1 MRKIGRVAMFL
12 TVLSVVACD
21 RPNRPTP
28 NPDQLGAALLP
39 SNVIPPVVNTE
50 AQGTGTASVGVVAV
64 RDGSGS
70 ITSATVDVQL
80 TFAGFPPNT
89 NPTDAHIHRG
99 EVGIEGA
106 VEIDL
111 QLVPGQVTLTSGA
124 GSFLKQ
130 GLLVSPSL
138 AQELLTNPG
147 AFYVDVHSVRNVPG
161 MLRGQLQHQ

>member
-1 MRKIGRVAMFL
+1 MMS
-12 TVLSVVACD
+12 VLVVTGCD

-28 NPDQLGAALLP
+28 NPDLLGAVLLP
-39 SNVIPPVVNTE
+39 SNAVPPVTNTE
-50 AQGTGTASVGVVAV
+50 LQGTGTASVGVVAV
-64 RDGSGS
+64 RDGNGV
-70 ITSATVDVQL
+70 ITSATVDVQI

-99 EVGIEGA
+99 DVGLEGA
-106 VEIDL
+106 IEIDL

-124 GSFLKQ
+124 GTYLRQ

-138 AQELLTNPG
+138 AQELLNNPTG
-147 AFYVDVHSVRNVPG
+147 FYLDVHSVRNVSG